1 MLFEEQA
8 EEEDE
13 NLEEKDLMYKKIVKA
28 NNRVVNNRKKT

>member
-8 EEEDE
+8 EEEDQ

-28 NNRVVNNRKKT
+28 NNRFVNNRKKT